1 VTHSAAGEVMQ
12 LGLTIQRAAE
22 ANCPLRCSLRSTDD
36 LATEA
41 LRSHCRELRIVSAEK
56 TPLKNR
62 FSLSLSNGAH
72 R

>member
-12 LGLTIQRAAE
+12 LGLTIQRAAG
-22 ANCPLRCSLRSTDD
+22 ANCSMRCSLRSTDD

-56 TPLKNR
+56 TPFEKQ
-62 FSLSLSNGAH
+62 F
-72 R
+72 